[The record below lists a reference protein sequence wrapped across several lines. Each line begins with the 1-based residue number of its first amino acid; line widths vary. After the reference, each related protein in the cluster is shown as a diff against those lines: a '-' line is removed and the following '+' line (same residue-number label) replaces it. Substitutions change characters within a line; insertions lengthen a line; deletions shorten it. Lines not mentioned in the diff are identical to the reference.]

1 MWKFINRLLFFF
13 VYMNCVSSLI
23 VFPFKITENKEK
35 TFSRRNDLHSS
46 VYLGESKQ
54 LTDLFFNSEDHLYFI
69 DDKSCQGSNFF
80 TKNFSEYEQSSYTI
94 EIEDRVKAVQIK
106 ETIYLYEDLKLE
118 KIKKIE
124 NFPFLMKLS
133 TIKENQG
140 CFLLGTLYRTN
151 KEKRKIN
158 FIEEIKKLKLING
171 YAWTFK
177 YTSDNEGLFIIGD
190 EPHIYD
196 PNNYNGSN
204 FLNTLPQINPESY
217 GWVINLDKVY
227 SGGEQLPN
235 PIHCRFSF
243 SNNFILADATYN
255 KTIYKQ
261 FFNKY
266 IEKEI
271 CHFKY
276 STLGQCYY
284 YYCDKNKFKKEDI
297 NNFPQLT
304 MTNIKLET
312 NFSFTGKELFYEG
325 NDYYYFKLHFVS
337 FPNVEWVIGQLFIRK
352 YQFVFNYDKKT
363 IGFYNDNRI
372 KPDEHKDGD
381 IVVPKKSDKIYFYI
395 FIPLSVVVLGAI
407 IFVLTKYY
415 FCKIC
420 CNNERKKKLNE
431 LEDENEEDF
440 FKINS
445 DGDNKEN
452 NDDDKKLY
460 KSNE

>member
-13 VYMNCVSSLI
+13 VYMKSISSII

-35 TFSRRNDLHSS
+35 NFSMRNDLHSS

-69 DDKSCQGSNFF
+69 DDENCKGSNFF
-80 TKNFSEYEQSSYTI
+80 TKNFSEYEQSPYTI
-94 EIEDRVKAVQIK
+94 ELEDNVKAVQIK

-140 CFLLGTLYRTN
+140 CFLFGTLYRTN
-151 KEKRKIN
+151 KEIRQIN

-204 FLNTLPQINPESY
+204 FLNTLPQINPHSY
-217 GWVINLDKVY
+217 GWIINLDKVY
-227 SGGEQLPN
+227 SGGELLPN
-235 PIHCRFSF
+235 PINCRFSF

-271 CHFKY
+271 CYFKY
-276 STLGQCYY
+276 STFGQCY

-312 NFSFTGKELFYEG
+312 NFTFTGKELFYEG
-325 NDYYYFKLHFVS
+325 NDYYYFKLHFMS
-337 FPNVEWVIGQLFIRK
+337 FSNIGWIIGQLFIRK

-363 IGFYNDNRI
+363 IGYYNDKRI
-372 KPDEHKDGD
+372 KPDEHKDDD
-381 IVVPKKSDKIYFYI
+381 IIVPKKSDKIYFYI

-407 IFVLTKYY
+407 IFVLTKFY

-431 LEDENEEDF
+431 LDDENEEDF

-445 DGDNKEN
+445 DSDNKEN
-452 NDDDKKLY
+452 NDDDKQLY